1 MNLRFLWLAGLFSFF
16 GGGGPVFSTLLR
28 SIIAENVETDQLSS
42 VLYVLSGLGMLVRLS
57 GVILGSWLL
66 QYGAVT
72 ANLSSVALVSVAIPI
87 LGLLPQSVARAPRPT
102 EPGRSEQQNAT
113 QQDIRLQ
120 HLVPKTVSD
129 LSAKV
134 EAEVD
139 AVYED
144 RGDRSEHLDY
154 RQRSFMAAIREADYA
169 TTVQKYTHLP
179 IHNPLC
185 FMFLAIMFVN
195 SLAMDVRSQVKTWIS
210 TRYGWPLANVGY
222 VLSAESVTGVA
233 VLFALPWLDQV
244 RRRPPP
250 DSRAAVIEEARAE
263 SPGHDSGLDG
273 EHLASAVWEKRKR
286 ELGVARASLGFGAA
300 GALVIALAA
309 DRVVFVLGLVVM
321 TGAVGF
327 PDAVRAFYT
336 SFFAESE
343 IQALYAAVTVVEMLG
358 VIIGSSV
365 WGWIFAQAYHGGN
378 VWIGVPFGIC
388 MVLLLCTLGLL
399 LRQKPYAATWF
410 SS

>member
-1 MNLRFLWLAGLFSFF
+1 
-16 GGGGPVFSTLLR
+16 
-28 SIIAENVETDQLSS
+28 
-42 VLYVLSGLGMLVRLS
+42 MLVRLS

-102 EPGRSEQQNAT
+102 KPSRSEQQNAT

-120 HLVPKTVSD
+120 NLIPKTVSD
-129 LSAKV
+129 LNAEV
-134 EAEVD
+134 EAEAEVD
-139 AVYED
+139 PEHKD
-144 RGDRSEHLDY
+144 RGEHLDY
-154 RQRSFMAAIREADYA
+154 RQGSFMVAIRKADY
-169 TTVQKYTHLP
+169 TTIIQKYTHLP
-179 IHNPLC
+179 LHNPLC

-222 VLSAESVTGVA
+222 VLSAESVTGVG
-233 VLFALPWLDQV
+233 VLFALPWLDRV

-250 DSRAAVIEEARAE
+250 HSRATVIEEARAE

-273 EHLASAVWEKRKR
+273 EDLARAVWEKRER
-286 ELGVARASLGFGAA
+286 ELRVARASLGFGAA

-309 DRVVFVLGLVVM
+309 NRVVFILGLVVM
-321 TGAVGF
+321 TGSVGF

-336 SFFAESE
+336 SFFAASE

-358 VIIGSSV
+358 IIIGSPV

-388 MVLLLCTLGLL
+388 MVLLLCTLGLF
-399 LRQKPYAATWF
+399 LRQRP
-410 SS
+410 